1 MKLQNKHTYVNNE
14 RYPVEY
20 LVFTVDPAD
29 VEEFLKVDH
38 EVWTI
43 MEAYMEGLDRIPFLS
58 KEVWLND
65 NKPGEITVVMV
76 WESLEQWF
84 TVGEESFQKKLIS
97 EFDARFKKPNSLKY
111 AMHEQEKFGVHRVSR
126 FERI

>member
-97 EFDARFKKPNSLKY
+97 EFEARFKKPNSLKY